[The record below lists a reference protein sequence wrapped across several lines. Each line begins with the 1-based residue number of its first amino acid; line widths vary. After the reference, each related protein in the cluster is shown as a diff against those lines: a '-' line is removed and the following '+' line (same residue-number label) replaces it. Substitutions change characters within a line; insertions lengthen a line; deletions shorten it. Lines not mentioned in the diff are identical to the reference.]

1 MSKVATQM
9 ETNNMPL
16 IITQGKQDT
25 SKDNVKYE
33 IINAQNVLVQIVSLK
48 LAENVENTLS
58 IKMQVIEGPFKNR
71 YVDDRVSFDPE
82 SPLSWRYRAIRKAV
96 NVPYK
101 ESEPASIDVET
112 IFLNKA
118 LRVDLSTRKGKDKA
132 GNPKDYQ
139 AINYKSPNVSPETD
153 KAIQDFKPAKA
164 VAPTPQPT
172 LKPVAPSPS
181 ESTWEDDENLPF

>member
-1 MSKVATQM
+1 
-9 ETNNMPL
+9 MPL
-16 IITQGKQDT
+16 IITQGKQDV
-25 SKDNVKYE
+25 SQDKVKYE
-33 IINAQNVLVQIVSLK
+33 IINAQNVLVQIVGLK
-48 LAENVENTLS
+48 LADNVENTLS

-71 YVDDRVSFDPE
+71 YVDDRVSFDPA

-118 LRVDLSTRKGKDKA
+118 LRVDLSTRKGKDKT

-139 AINYKSPNVSPETD
+139 AINYKSPNVSPETE
-153 KAIQDFKPAKA
+153 KVIQDFKPSKT

-172 LKPVAPSPS
+172 VNSKPQSPS
-181 ESTWEDDENLPF
+181 TSSWDDDEALPF